1 MKALRAIVAAAGLVA
16 LSCLPASAQKS
27 ADNLRVVWRDA
38 LPNIDPYFN
47 ALRVGLVVAHQ
58 FMDTLVYRDPDT
70 FALKPL
76 LATSW
81 KQVDDVTIDFELRQG
96 VKFHNGDAF
105 SADDVVYTI
114 NTVVAPDSKVTV
126 PSNFNWIK
134 SAEKLGEHAV
144 RVHLVKPFPTA
155 LEYFALVV
163 HIWPKE
169 YRSKVGPEGYSKA
182 PIGTGPYKIARVD
195 GVAQIDLVRNEDYF
209 AESPKGKAKIGK
221 LTIRAVPDAAT
232 EMTELLSGRADW
244 IWNFNADQFDRV
256 GKMPNL
262 TAIRAESM
270 RIGFVDIDAAGR
282 TGAGN
287 PLTKPAVRKAILH
300 AIDRETIAKQLVQG
314 GSRVPNAPCFPTQFG
329 CDDGA
334 AVKYEYNPQKAK
346 QLLAEAGFPNGF
358 STEIVAFRNPQWT
371 AAIQNY
377 LRAVGINASV
387 NMLQVAAAVEKS
399 QKGETPLY
407 HGDWGSYS
415 INDVSAILPVFFGGG
430 NDDYARDP
438 EVQKLLEQGGTTND
452 PEARKR
458 AYTDA
463 IKRITAEAYFV
474 PLHTFVTTYAHAKNL
489 EFKAYVDELPR
500 FYLSAWN

>member
-1 MKALRAIVAAAGLVA
+1 
-16 LSCLPASAQKS
+16 
-27 ADNLRVVWRDA
+27 
-38 LPNIDPYFN
+38 
-47 ALRVGLVVAHQ
+47 
-58 FMDTLVYRDPDT
+58 
-70 FALKPL
+70 
-76 LATSW
+76 
-81 KQVDDVTIDFELRQG
+81 
-96 VKFHNGDAF
+96 
-105 SADDVVYTI
+105 
-114 NTVVAPDSKVTV
+114 
-126 PSNFNWIK
+126 
-134 SAEKLGEHAV
+134 
-144 RVHLVKPFPTA
+144 
-155 LEYFALVV
+155 
-163 HIWPKE
+163 
-169 YRSKVGPEGYSKA
+169 
-182 PIGTGPYKIARVD
+182 
-195 GVAQIDLVRNEDYF
+195 
-209 AESPKGKAKIGK
+209 
-221 LTIRAVPDAAT
+221 VPDAAT

-270 RIGFVDIDAAGR
+270 RIGFLNMDASGR

-329 CDDGA
+329 CDDA
-334 AVKYEYNPQKAK
+334 AATKYEYNPQKAK

-458 AYTDA
+458 AYTEA
-463 IKRITAEAYFV
+463 IKRITEQAYFV
-474 PLHTFVTTYAHAKNL
+474 PLHTFVTTYAHAKTL